1 MGEVLGYARVS
12 TTDQDARLQHD
23 ALKKYGCTR
32 VFTDTA
38 SGTLAHR
45 EQFARLQDQLRSGD
59 TLVVWRLDRLGR
71 SVSHLIRQLEDLQN
85 KGVGF
90 VSIQEAIDTTTPG
103 GRLVFHVF
111 SALAQFE
118 RDLIVERTTAGL
130 AAARARGRVGG
141 RPKKLSDQQVDT
153 ARSLYESGSVSVAQ
167 IGRIL
172 GVSRSTVYRALDR

>member
-1 MGEVLGYARVS
+1 
-12 TTDQDARLQHD
+12 
-23 ALKKYGCTR
+23 
-32 VFTDTA
+32 
-38 SGTLAHR
+38 
-45 EQFARLQDQLRSGD
+45 QLRDGD

-71 SVSHLIRQLEDLQN
+71 SVSHLIAQLEDLQDR
-85 KGVGF
+85 GVGF

-141 RPKKLSDQQVDT
+141 RPAKLSEQQVDI

-172 GVSRSTVYRALDR
+172 GVSRSTIYRALDRHR